1 MCRYLQDRNER
12 LADGVGDNNQGV
24 SFHDP
29 DFPTHSMM
37 AAQSEL
43 NRNFEAL
50 AGKAAYAQ
58 DDLAKSIMLKTPI
71 RQTHGQALGEFQD
84 HLLASTKSIDG
95 TRNAANGTLSSVMA
109 GSSSK

>member
-12 LADGVGDNNQGV
+12 LADGVGDNDQGV

-37 AAQSEL
+37 TAQSEL

-50 AGKAAYAQ
+50 AGKAAF
-58 DDLAKSIMLKTPI
+58 S
-71 RQTHGQALGEFQD
+71 
-84 HLLASTKSIDG
+84 
-95 TRNAANGTLSSVMA
+95 
-109 GSSSK
+109 